1 MKLLLI
7 VCNLQPDSDIGKA
20 GIATHKYF
28 LSRLAKLLP
37 YIDLEIAAAT
47 PTTEQLPRPAKRRK
61 LNPKSAKG
69 SGDEQLPATP
79 VKDKE
84 TNNQS
89 ASSDSNWD

>member
-1 MKLLLI
+1 MKPLLI
-7 VCNLQPDSDIGKA
+7 VCDLQPESDIGKA

-47 PTTEQLPRPAKRRK
+47 PTSEQLSRPAKRRK
-61 LNPKSAKG
+61 LTSKSAKG

-79 VKDKE
+79 VRDKE

-89 ASSDSNWD
+89 AGSDSN